1 MKNCQAAILIGP
13 TRRAYDSATQ
23 SSSLLLCFCYCYCS
37 PLVVAV
43 VAGRVVVFVGSFW
56 AAVATYDVGGR

>member
-1 MKNCQAAILIGP
+1 MKNCQAAKSIGP

-23 SSSLLLCFCYCYCS
+23 SSSSLLLCFCYCS

-43 VAGRVVVFVGSFW
+43 VAGRVVVFIGSYW